1 MSLKFFGKSKK
12 FFVVGS
18 FMILFFFSICC
29 AQAGFLKSDAF
40 SQDSKGQGD
49 IAAQAAGYESATNE
63 TLLQVVQTFI
73 NGFLSL
79 IGVILIAYLLY
90 AGYNWMTAQGEEE
103 KVEKAKSTITRA
115 IVGVI
120 IIVAAYAISIF
131 VMGKLE
137 QGTISSDGANKL
149 LQTE

>member
-1 MSLKFFGKSKK
+1 MNLKLFKK
-12 FFVVGS
+12 LFISGAFVCL
-18 FMILFFFSICC
+18 LFFNVLS
-29 AQAGFLKSDAF
+29 AQAGFLKSDAK
-40 SQDSKGQGD
+40 QGLGQVD
-49 IAAQAAGYESATNE
+49 VAADVAGYEEATSE

-79 IGVILIAYLLY
+79 IGVILICYLIY
-90 AGYNWMTAQGEEE
+90 AGYHWMTAQGDEQ

-131 VMGKLE
+131 VIGKLE
-137 QGTISSDGANKL
+137 KGTLQEDANSLWRDEINIK
-149 LQTE
+149 